1 MSASPSAS
9 ASASGP
15 GSASE
20 WADREPWLEET
31 LTITAHC
38 KECAAKPML
47 CIKQAACNQMTE
59 QLRKTLPFRHVAR
72 CDRSYGA
79 YTGAVEFLEEVIKVP
94 GIKEPFHMGAFRHFV
109 AEMDAVRAVDKAKA
123 ASDKAKVARSM
134 YYPFYEYGSCVDNLI
149 ESKKQSKA
157 ADEDSGDDDVVVIT
171 NPSEDTEMIDA
182 SKGLNASMHA
192 PKADSPDAKSIRFRK
207 DKDKKSPKDKKD
219 RLITASSIKSE
230 LNKAPKRPRLE
241 HPVVD
246 LREETIEE
254 RNSRVIGSASVNKY
268 ASLVPFLELEKAPVD
283 VIV

>member
-38 KECAAKPML
+38 KECAAKPVL

-79 YTGAVEFLEEVIKVP
+79 YTGAVEFLKEVIKVP

-109 AEMDAVRAVDKAKA
+109 AEMDAVCAVDKAKA
-123 ASDKAKVARSM
+123 ASDKAKVARK
-134 YYPFYEYGSCVDNLI
+134 
-149 ESKKQSKA
+149 SKKQSKA

-171 NPSEDTEMIDA
+171 NPSEDTEMADA

-207 DKDKKSPKDKKD
+207 DKDKKSLARRSKIGPFLID
-219 RLITASSIKSE
+219 RYSEQLCTECDPLVRAVVPSKSE
-230 LNKAPKRPRLE
+230 LNKAPKRARLE

-246 LREETIEE
+246 LCEETIEE
-254 RNSRVIGSASVNKY
+254 RNSRVIGNASVNKY
-268 ASLVPFLELEKAPVD
+268 TFLVPFLELEKS
-283 VIV
+283 